1 MGMPESDDK
10 TLDTRQADGSG
21 VDDLLASQIDY
32 YRAHAS
38 RYDDWWRRTGKH
50 DLGEDYRLR
59 WEAEIAELDAILASL
74 APLGDVL
81 EFAGGTGNWTA
92 KLVPFSDSITVV
104 DASPEAVAIA
114 QSKIGE
120 PKVSWVI
127 DDIFDHK
134 PVRRYDTVFF
144 SFWLSHVPPE
154 RFDQFWD
161 LVSQCLVPT
170 GRVVFIDSAHPALSR
185 DLSEHKKLWSES
197 TESTFVGIDSRT
209 NLETGIS
216 SRLAADGSTYGLV
229 KIWRSP
235 EDLQS
240 QVSVLGWAIEA
251 NTTETAFLYGHGQR
265 PSRSIDA

>member
-1 MGMPESDDK
+1 MPDSDDEPLA
-10 TLDTRQADGSG
+10 TTQDGGSG
-21 VDDLLASQIDY
+21 VDDLLASQIGY
-32 YRAHAS
+32 YRAHAP

-59 WEAEIAELDAILASL
+59 WESEIAELDAILAAFS
-74 APLGDVL
+74 PLGDVL

-92 KLVPFSDSITVV
+92 KLVPVSESITVV

-114 QSKIGE
+114 QRKMSN
-120 PKVSWVI
+120 PRVSWLVE
-127 DDIFDHK
+127 DIFDHR
-134 PVRRYDTVFF
+134 PHRRYDTVFF

-161 LVSQCLVPT
+161 LVSQCLDPT
-170 GRVVFIDSAHPALSR
+170 GRVIFFDNAHPALSR

-197 TESTFVGIDSRT
+197 TESTLVGIDSRT
-209 NLETGIS
+209 DLETGIS
-216 SRLAADGSTYGLV
+216 SRMAADGSTYDLV

-235 EDLQS
+235 EELES
-240 QVSVLGWAIEA
+240 QLSALGWAIEA

-265 PSRSIDA
+265 LSHSIDE

>member
-1 MGMPESDDK
+1 MPESDDESLA
-10 TLDTRQADGSG
+10 TAQDGGSG

-32 YRAHAS
+32 YRAHAP

-59 WEAEIAELDAILASL
+59 WESEIAKLDVILATF

-92 KLVPFSDSITVV
+92 KLVPLSDSITVV

-114 QSKIGE
+114 RSKISN
-120 PKVSWVI
+120 PRVSWLI
-127 DDIFDHK
+127 EDIFDHR
-134 PVRRYDTVFF
+134 PHRRYDIVFF

-154 RFDQFWD
+154 RFDWFWD
-161 LVSQCLVPT
+161 LVSQCLVPN
-170 GRVVFIDSAHPALSR
+170 GRVIFFDNAPPALSR

-197 TESTFVGIDSRT
+197 TESNLVGIDSRT
-209 NLETGIS
+209 DLETGIS
-216 SRLAADGSTYGLV
+216 SRLAADGSTYDLV

-235 EDLQS
+235 EDLES
-240 QVSVLGWAIEA
+240 QMSALGWAIEA

-265 PSRSIDA
+265 MSHSIDE